1 VKKILISLM
10 TITLVCAL
18 IGGAVYATFSDT
30 ESTNNSFAVGTLDLT
45 VNTENPWTTVPVSVS
60 GMEPGANGSVS
71 MTVTNSGTLDG
82 SSLTV
87 DLQNLVDDAGTT
99 PEPEPTPD
107 YGELSANIDIV
118 LWEDNG
124 AGSGGVA
131 NDGVQNGTEA
141 TLYSGKLNAEA
152 GAYTVGSG
160 LAHGATN
167 YVGFSYSI
175 ASGVGD
181 VIQGDSCTFDIVFVL
196 SQ

>member
-1 VKKILISLM
+1 MRKILMSVMVIV
-10 TITLVCAL
+10 LVCGL
-18 IGGAVYATFSDT
+18 IGAGVYATFNDT
-30 ESTNNSFAVGTLDLT
+30 ESTTNSFAAGTLDLT
-45 VNTENPWTTVPVSVS
+45 VNDENPWATVPISVS
-60 GMEPGANGSVS
+60 SMQPGDSGSVS
-71 MTVTNSGTLDG
+71 IKLTNAGTLAG

-87 DLQNLVDDAGTT
+87 DLQNLADSAGTT

-107 YGELSANIDIV
+107 NGELSANMDIV

-124 AGSGGVA
+124 AGGGVA

-141 TLYSGKLNAEA
+141 TLYTGKLNAEV

-160 LAHGATN
+160 LAAGATN

-175 ASGVGD
+175 ASGVGN

-196 SQ
+196 TQ